1 MTDAVTDSKP
11 PPTPEMLTQR
21 LVELLEIEEID
32 TDLYRGKRG
41 RDGFGRVFG
50 GQVVAQALQAA
61 QRSTDEPKIAHSLHA
76 YFMRA
81 GNEEF
86 PILYRVVRD
95 FDGKSFSTRRVIA
108 MQKGQPILNM
118 ACSLQVPEKGLNH
131 QDAMPEVPQP
141 EDLKSD
147 LEIRR
152 EMIDKIPEKFRK
164 HFLRA
169 RAVESR
175 PVLPGN
181 WFSNEKREPRQS
193 TWFRVC
199 APIGED
205 KAMHRAI
212 LTYGSDMSLLGTGTL
227 PHGINWMT
235 SNLQTTSLDHAVWLH
250 EDFRA
255 DDWLLYVCDSPWA
268 GHARSFNRGKIFSRD
283 GRLVASCAQE
293 GLMRLRE

>member
-118 ACSLQVPEKGLNH
+118 ACSLQVPEEGLNH